1 MQEKKKVSVNNAK
14 PDKPIQKQGDPV
26 GSDAENTDRLKEA
39 KEQLRVFK
47 ERHLTLDR
55 IFAALIASFMIA
67 YIFQLLSN
75 SNFADLQSYYSSI
88 SFPLFFVILIAAFA
102 AQVGVTYA
110 TKAAPVIPWT
120 LLVAAV
126 VLSTLFSRNFT
137 DSGVY
142 FIIGLAIADL
152 IIVLW
157 LVKDDR
163 LNLSK
168 INISY
173 KAALIAACVLFVLST
188 VLYGY
193 FTSLRYLSYSNATFD
208 FGIFTQMFENMA
220 KTFRPETTVER
231 SYLMSHF
238 GVHFSPFFY
247 LLLPGYFIF
256 RSPLYLCYVQASA
269 IAAGVF
275 AVHMIGRRLGL
286 SGKMTLAFELIYILY
301 PSMFGGAFYDFHENK
316 FLTVVI
322 LWLFYF
328 IIANKTWQMFAF
340 SLMLLSIK
348 EDAAIYLIV
357 IGLFV
362 MINRKRVIKGA
373 LMILMAI
380 LYFIIANNIVAS
392 FGEEGVMMWRLSDYF
407 VNGEESYFSVLK
419 SIIFDIGFL
428 FKQMFTA
435 DKFPFLIWMLLPV
448 MFAPFMTKK
457 ISSLILLLPI
467 IPINLMQSWQYQYDI
482 TYQYTYGV
490 GALIILC
497 AIFAVV
503 KLNTSPKRVVMLMSV
518 CMCIVTSA
526 AFVLPKISY
535 NLSISKNASGS
546 AQAVDR
552 LLEEIPKDASVT
564 ADHYIAPHLYYI
576 SELRTVPDYYK
587 PLDQTEYYVVNTGDE
602 KSREPMMEAMGNSYE
617 FKDSVNFKGGEVQL
631 WQKK

>member
-1 MQEKKKVSVNNAK
+1 MDKKPTATQDIPQKAK
-14 PDKPIQKQGDPV
+14 TEE
-26 GSDAENTDRLKEA
+26 SADRFKEA
-39 KEQLRVFK
+39 KEQLKNFK
-47 ERHLTLDR
+47 DRHLTLDR
-55 IFAALIASFMIA
+55 IFAALIASFLIA
-67 YIFQLLSN
+67 YIYQLLTN
-75 SNFADLQSYYSSI
+75 SNFSDLQSYYNSI
-88 SFPLFFVILIAAFA
+88 SFPMFFVILIASFA
-102 AQVGVTYA
+102 AQVGLTYA
-110 TKAAPVIPWT
+110 TKAAPLIPWT
-120 LLVAAV
+120 LLI
-126 VLSTLFSRNFT
+126 STIIVSTIFSRNFT

-152 IIVLW
+152 VVVLW

-163 LNLSK
+163 LGIAK

-173 KAALIAACVLFVLST
+173 KAAFIVACALFVITT

-269 IAAGVF
+269 VAAGVF
-275 AVHMIGRRLGL
+275 AVYMISRRLGL
-286 SGKMTLAFELIYILY
+286 SGKMTLAFELIYTLY
-301 PSMFGGAFYDFHENK
+301 PSMFGGTFYDFHENK

-328 IIANKTWQMFAF
+328 IIANKTWQTFAF

-362 MINRKRVIKGA
+362 MINRKKIIKGA
-373 LMILMAI
+373 LMVLMAI

-407 VNGEESYFSVLK
+407 VNGEQSYFSVLK

-490 GALIILC
+490 GALIIMC
-497 AIFAVV
+497 AIFAVL
-503 KLNTSPKRVVMLMSV
+503 KLRTAPKRVVMLMSI
-518 CMCIVTSA
+518 CMCILTSA
-526 AFVLPKISY
+526 AFVLPKISNNSASY
-535 NLSISKNASGS
+535 KNVNTS
-546 AQAVDR
+546 AKAVDQ
-552 LLEEIPKDASVT
+552 LLEEIPEDASVT

-587 PLDQTEYYVVNTGDE
+587 PLEQTDYYVVNTGDDKAKE
-602 KSREPMMEAMGNSYE
+602 SMVEAMGDSYE
-617 FKDSVNFKGGEVQL
+617 LKDSVNFKNGEVQL